1 MSGGPVFTAPFSAV
15 ALTTNPYDV
24 FHITAPANARVA
36 LREVRLGQYSEFG
49 DAQAELLSLQI
60 MVGTTAAST
69 GTAIT
74 PQNVLR
80 HTGAPTAGTAV
91 VGPSTAL
98 ASTASATVL
107 IADAWNVEAGYWL
120 SPAECDRIVLDPGQ
134 RAILRMTAPN
144 DAVTLNGTLM
154 FQEMGS
160 PRL

>member
-15 ALTTNPYDV
+15 ILSTNPYDV
-24 FHITAPANARVA
+24 FHITAPSNARVA
-36 LREVRLGQYSEFG
+36 IREVRLGQYSEFG
-49 DAQAELLSLQI
+49 DAEAELLSIQI

-74 PQNVLR
+74 PLNVLR

-107 IADAWNVEAGYWL
+107 IADSLNIAAGYWL
-120 SPAECDRIVLDPGQ
+120 SPTDCDRIVLNPSQ
-134 RAILRMTAPN
+134 RATIRMSAPT

>member
-15 ALTTNPYDV
+15 ALTTNPYDL

-36 LREVRLGQYSEFG
+36 LREVRLGQYTEFG
-49 DAQAELLSLQI
+49 DAQAELLSLQV

-74 PQNVLR
+74 PSNVLR

-98 ASTASATVL
+98 ASTASATVM
-107 IADAWNVEAGYWL
+107 ISDAWNVEAGYWL
-120 SPAECDRIVLDPGQ
+120 SPAECDRIVLNPGQ
-134 RAILRMTAPN
+134 RATIRMTAPN
-144 DAVTLNGTLM
+144 DTLTLNGTVM